1 MITRIPNNVVAF
13 AGEKIDI
20 YKQFKDYFNHYHDK
34 NGSRKGLYSETNSE
48 GKIVSL
54 SDKEERINKAI
65 KEEIARLA
73 NLPTV
78 EGIAPEVLATHPSYA
93 WATFAVIGA
102 MVDTILPDAL
112 IDSIG
117 LYTDV
122 KVGGY
127 SDSFS
132 FDVKARDLFVVSK
145 GSKGKRHGEVHK
157 QFEGQVTIIP
167 EFHDITVQVSLYK
180 VLAEKENMAEFA
192 MKAAKSLEAQMTVD
206 AFNAFNTAMGAL
218 DNAGDDALRF
228 SGYSQSTLVELAQ
241 KVTAWNGGNKA
252 VIVGTQLAVQN
263 VLPEDANYRYDLDS
277 EFVKIGYIKTAFNYD
292 VMSLPQVALTAT
304 PFKLAL
310 DDTKL
315 YILSP
320 SANKILKM
328 CLEGSTISIVDGIYN
343 NANLTQNTTMKKAYG
358 VGVCTNAL
366 AGVIELS

>member
-54 SDKEERINKAI
+54 SDKEERINKAVM
-65 KEEIARLA
+65 EEIARMA

-122 KVGGY
+122 RVAGY
-127 SDSFS
+127 GNSLS
-132 FDVKARDLFVVSK
+132 FDIKPRDLFVVSK
-145 GSKGKRHGEVHK
+145 GSKNKRYGEVHK
-157 QFEGQVTIIP
+157 QFNGQVTLAP
-167 EFHDITVQVSLYK
+167 EFHDITVQVSLYN
-180 VLAEKENMAEFA
+180 VLAGKENLAEFA
-192 MKAAKSLEAQMTVD
+192 MKAAKSLEAQMTID
-206 AFNAFNTAMGAL
+206 AFTAFNTAMGAL

-252 VIVGTQLAVQN
+252 VIVGTQLAAQN
-263 VLPEDANYRYDLDS
+263 VLPEDANYRYEIDS

-292 VMSLPQVALTAT
+292 VMVLPQVADYRT

-315 YILSP
+315 YVLSP
-320 SANKILKM
+320 SANKIIKM
-328 CLEGSTISIVDGIYN
+328 GLGGATISITNGVYD
-343 NANLTQNTTMKKAYG
+343 NANLSQNTTMKKEWATA
-358 VGVCTNAL
+358 VATNAV